1 MRLSNCSDRSWRDF
15 STTSALV
22 TAPSAMRSMECSKSA
37 VISAWVMWGANLSRA
52 SMTAMPSCEGSM
64 GSFCTYFTW

>member
-1 MRLSNCSDRSWRDF
+1 MRFASSWASRLREV
-15 STTSALV
+15 STTSAFV
-22 TAPSAMRSMECSKSA
+22 CSPSAMRSMERSSSA
-37 VISAWVMWGANLSRA
+37 VISAWVMCGANLSRA